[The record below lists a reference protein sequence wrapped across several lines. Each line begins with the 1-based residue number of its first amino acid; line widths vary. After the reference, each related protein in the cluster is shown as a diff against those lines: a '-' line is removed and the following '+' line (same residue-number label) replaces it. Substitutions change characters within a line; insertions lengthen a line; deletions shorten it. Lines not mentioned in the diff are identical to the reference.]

1 MRIPFQIPALTALI
15 ISYGVLSCSSP
26 PAPIAPERTPVAEAG
41 PAQTV
46 TAGERVT
53 LDGSD
58 SSDPL
63 DRTLSYQW
71 DAGQDNPGSVG
82 VLTATAIVQFTPQRP
97 GTYTFFLTV
106 TADGQVSTADSITI
120 TVLDVDNT
128 APVADAGPDLGFP
141 LDAIIFLDG
150 SASRDDD
157 GDALSFLWR
166 LTAGPGTVTLSDSTA
181 AQTSFTATV
190 AGDYVFALLVSDSV
204 MTANDEVTISL
215 SAADNIRPIADA
227 GADTVITVGSQLV
240 LDGSASSDPDGDGL
254 TLEYEWTISG
264 PPGVQITLSEPSSE
278 TPSFT
283 PLEAGEYTVALTVRD
298 AGGLESLRHQIVV
311 EVRSQIYEKRG
322 GMIEIP
328 GGPFVMGTNDG
339 LADERPPHAVSV
351 STFWIDE
358 FEVTASQY
366 QVCGDTE
373 NCPAAGTDAGC
384 NANLPGRGEHPINCV
399 SWTQAAAFCSWAG
412 KRLPTEAEWEKAAR
426 GTDERRFPWGHSS
439 PQPDQLNYNDLF
451 ESTVEVG
458 LYEDGVSFYGV
469 HNMAGNVQEWTADY
483 YASDYYSVDP
493 TPPDPQGPVSGDF
506 RVLRGGNWKLKIS
519 IGESLFSTTI
529 RGRFR
534 PDTSDNTIGFRCARD
549 DPP

>member
-1 MRIPFQIPALTALI
+1 M
-15 ISYGVLSCSSP
+15 LSCSSP
-26 PAPIAPERTPVAEAG
+26 PAPTAPERTPVAEAG

-46 TAGERVT
+46 TVGQMVT

-71 DAGQDNPGSVG
+71 DSGQDNPGSVG

-106 TADGQVSTADSITI
+106 TADGQVSTAGSITI

-128 APVADAGPDLGFP
+128 SPVADAGPDLGFP

-157 GDALSFLWR
+157 GDTLSFLWR
-166 LTAGPGTVTLSDSTA
+166 LTAGAGTVTLSDSTA

-190 AGDYVFALLVSDSV
+190 SGDYLFTLLVSDSV
-204 MTANDEVTISL
+204 MTASDDVTISL

-227 GADTVITVGSQLV
+227 GTDTVITMGSQLI
-240 LDGSASSDPDGDGL
+240 LDGSASSDPDGDGV
-254 TLEYEWTISG
+254 TLEYEWAISG
-264 PPGVQITLSEPSSE
+264 PPGVQTTLSEPSSE

-283 PLEAGEYTVALTVRD
+283 PLEEGEYTVALTVRD
-298 AGGLESLRHQIVV
+298 AEGLESLRQHIVV

-328 GGPFVMGTNDG
+328 GGPFVMGTNNG
-339 LADERPPHAVSV
+339 LGDEHPPHTVSV

-366 QVCGDTE
+366 QVCVDAE
-373 NCPAAGTDAGC
+373 SCAAAGTDAGC
-384 NANLPGRGEHPINCV
+384 NANLPGLGERPINCV
-399 SWTQAAAFCSWAG
+399 NWTQAAAFCSWAG

-451 ESTVEVG
+451 GSTVEVG
-458 LYEDGVSFYGV
+458 LYDDGVSFYGV

-493 TPPDPQGPVSGDF
+493 TPPDPQGPASGDF
-506 RVLRGGNWKLKIS
+506 RVMRGGNWKLKIS